1 MKSTSSSMCNITVR
15 HNTRKILMIRSLLIG
30 IVAGMRSLT
39 PVAVISSDQ
48 LGCPAKG
55 RLRQFQDAT
64 VCDSQQRSDLN
75 GAHRRRRR
83 RRLRSAGCMQQAA
96 RSLTTQPVGPRS
108 HQVRTA
114 ERVGALPFLRGA
126 HRSFQLSVR

>member
-1 MKSTSSSMCNITVR
+1 MCNITVR

-30 IVAGMRSLT
+30 IVAGMRKPMGTVLGATAAVGAAYVSFRMRQCAIRNSGQTSTGLIEDA
-39 PVAVISSDQ
+39 VAVGSALLVACS
-48 LGCPAKG
+48 K
-55 RLRQFQDAT
+55 
-64 VCDSQQRSDLN
+64 
-75 GAHRRRRR
+75 RRGN
-83 RRLRSAGCMQQAA
+83 L
-96 RSLTTQPVGPRS
+96 GPRS